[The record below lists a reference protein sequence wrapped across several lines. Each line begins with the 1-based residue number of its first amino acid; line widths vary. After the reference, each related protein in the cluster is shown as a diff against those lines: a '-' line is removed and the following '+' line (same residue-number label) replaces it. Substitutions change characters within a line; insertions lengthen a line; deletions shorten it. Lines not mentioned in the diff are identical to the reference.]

1 MAGTMMFYLAGAWT
15 ESESTMSVT
24 NPYSGKPVGEVY
36 LAAAATFTKAIDA
49 AYNTREACARMPIHE
64 RARILNAIASGI
76 ERDSDKFAQ
85 MITWECGRAIRDTRA
100 EVSRAAFTFRT
111 AAEEAK
117 RIASEFFDLD
127 WLPGME
133 HRYALVRRFPIGVV
147 GAITPFNF
155 PLNLVTHKVAPA
167 IAAGCPIVL
176 KPSSQTPIVALMLS
190 KLIDD
195 AGMPKGSVSVLPA
208 PARETSPLV
217 EDERVKLLTFTGSP
231 DVGLELQKRAGRKR
245 VALELGGNAGCIVHN
260 DADLNWAAK
269 RITIGA
275 FAHAGQSCISVQRV
289 FMHESIA
296 DKLTELLVERARAQK
311 VGDPSDPTTD
321 VGPVVDDAAA
331 DRIERWL
338 SDATLAGAKALTGG
352 RRKGRVF
359 EPTILTNVRPN
370 LSICAREAFAPVMI
384 LDTYDSIA
392 DAIAR
397 LNDSRY
403 GLQAGVFTFDVRHIQ
418 EAFRDLDVG
427 GVMINDVPTFRTDQM
442 PYGGAKD
449 SGTGREGP
457 RYAIEEMTE
466 RKLLVLNLAGPA

>member
-15 ESESTMSVT
+15 ESKATMSVT

-36 LAAAATFTKAIDA
+36 LADAGTFTRAIDA
-49 AYNTREACARMPIHE
+49 AYATRETCARMPIHE

-76 ERDSDKFAQ
+76 ERDADKFAQ

-100 EVSRAAFTFRT
+100 EVNRAVFTFRT

-117 RIASEFFDLD
+117 RIAAEFFDLD

-245 VALELGGNAGCIVHN
+245 VALELGGNAGCIVHS
-260 DADLNWAAK
+260 DADLSWAAK
-269 RITIGA
+269 RIAIGA

-296 DKLTELLVERARAQK
+296 DKLTEMLIERARALK
-311 VGDPSDPTTD
+311 VGDPSDPATD

-338 SDATLAGAKALTGG
+338 GEAVNAGAKALTGG
-352 RRKGRVF
+352 RRKGREF
-359 EPTILTNVRPN
+359 EPTILTNVQTN
-370 LSICAREAFAPVMI
+370 LNICAREAFAPVMI
-384 LDTYDSIA
+384 LDTYDSIS
-392 DAIAR
+392 DAFHR

-418 EAFRDLDVG
+418 AAFRDLEVG
-427 GVMINDVPTFRTDQM
+427 GVIINDVPTFRTDQM

-457 RYAIEEMTE
+457 RYAIEEITE
-466 RKLLVLNLAGPA
+466 RKLLVLNLDAIA